1 MLILSRKKDESII
14 IGDEIKIKVI
24 DIDGNRIQLGIEA
37 PESITIH
44 REEVYKEI
52 QEENKMAAMEK
63 VDLSKLAANLK
74 KGVFR
79 KNDKKGV

>member
-52 QEENKMAAMEK
+52 QEENKMAALGK
-63 VDLSKLAANLK
+63 VDLSELAANLK
-74 KGVFR
+74 KGVSR
-79 KNDKKGV
+79 KNN